1 MLETIVGKRGRG
13 KTTLAKRLLLER
25 QAQNPGLKV
34 FILDYLGEYSK
45 FSSRSAYVQNLGL
58 KSFCHKVW
66 DDSSPK
72 KSSLVVFDEI
82 DLYGKD
88 DFRIAHLYKFGRH
101 KGIDIIAVARRFY
114 DLPVYVR
121 ALTDEFH
128 LFQITEER
136 DLSYLKRL
144 VPEPTLQV
152 LINLEPFH
160 YINVS
165 I

>member
-1 MLETIVGKRGRG
+1 M
-13 KTTLAKRLLLER
+13 
-25 QAQNPGLKV
+25 

-45 FSSRSAYVQNLGL
+45 FSSRSVYVQNLGL

-66 DDSSPK
+66 DEADPK
-72 KSSLVVFDEI
+72 KSTLVLFDEI
-82 DLYGKD
+82 DLYGKG
-88 DFRIAHLYKFGRH
+88 DFRISHLYKFGRH
-101 KGIDIIAVARRFY
+101 KNIDIIAVARRFY
-114 DLPVYVR
+114 DLPVIVR
-121 ALTDEFH
+121 ALTDEFY

-136 DLSYLKRL
+136 DLSYLRRI

-160 YINVS
+160 FINVS

>member
-1 MLETIVGKRGRG
+1 
-13 KTTLAKRLLLER
+13 LAKQLLQIR
-25 QAQNPGLKV
+25 QAEGRARQV

-45 FSSRSAYVQNLGL
+45 FSSRHVYVQNLGL

-66 DDSSPK
+66 DESSPR

-101 KGIDIIAVARRFY
+101 KNIDIIAVARRFY

-144 VPEPTLQV
+144 VPESTLGTIV
-152 LINLEPFH
+152 GLEPFH

>member
-1 MLETIVGKRGRG
+1 LIYH
-13 KTTLAKRLLLER
+13 LQRLS
-25 QAQNPGLKV
+25 PGLRV
-34 FILDYLGEYSK
+34 YILDYLSEYSDL
-45 FSSRSAYVQNLGL
+45 SSRTVYIQNLGL

-66 DDSSPK
+66 DESGPK
-72 KSSLVVFDEI
+72 KSSLVIFDEI

-101 KGIDIIAVARRFY
+101 KNIDIIAVARRFY
-114 DLPVYVR
+114 DLPVIVR

-136 DLSYLKRL
+136 DLSYLRRI
-144 VPEPTLQV
+144 VSESILQS
-152 LINLEPFH
+152 LINLKPFQ

>member
-13 KTTLAKRLLLER
+13 KTTLAKQLILKQQTER
-25 QAQNPGLKV
+25 PRIRV
-34 FILDYLGEYSK
+34 FVLDYLSEYSS
-45 FSSRSAYVQNLGL
+45 FSGRNVYVQNLGL

-66 DDSSPK
+66 DESSVRKP
-72 KSSLVVFDEI
+72 SLVVFDEI

-101 KGIDIIAVARRFY
+101 KGIDLIAVARRFY

-144 VPEPTLQV
+144 VPEATLQV

>member
-1 MLETIVGKRGRG
+1 
-13 KTTLAKRLLLER
+13 LAKRLLLER
-25 QAQNPGLKV
+25 QAQNPALRV

-45 FSSRSAYVQNLGL
+45 FSSRSVYVQNLGL

-66 DDSSPK
+66 DESDPK
-72 KSSLVVFDEI
+72 KSTLVLFDEI

-101 KGIDIIAVARRFY
+101 KNIDIIAVARRFY

-144 VPEPTLQV
+144 VPESSLQI
-152 LINLEPFH
+152 LINLDPFH

>member
-13 KTTLAKRLLLER
+13 KTTLAKQLMADRFRLCR
-25 QAQNPGLKV
+25 GLRV
-34 FILDYLGEYSK
+34 YILDYLGEYSK
-45 FSSRSAYVQNLGL
+45 FSSRNVYVQNLGL

-66 DDSSPK
+66 DESGGK
-72 KSSLVVFDEI
+72 KSSLVIFDEI

-88 DFRIAHLYKFGRH
+88 DFRISHLYKFGRH
-101 KGIDIIAVARRFY
+101 KNIDIIAVARRFY
-114 DLPVYVR
+114 DLPVLVR
-121 ALTDEFH
+121 ALTDEFY

-144 VPEPTLQV
+144 VSEDILQI
-152 LINLEPFH
+152 LINLEPFQ